1 MRDEMKHPLLTN
13 SELEWSDVAANCR
26 MNREREI
33 TGTNS
38 YTADLKLNPLDFL
51 MARGETHSD
60 VRWLDLCCGSG
71 RALIQADE
79 YFRAQRQTIQ
89 IRGIDL
95 VDLFQ
100 PVTNTTST
108 LQLETASLHDWTTS
122 LTYDLITCVH
132 GLHYVGDKLKLVA
145 DAASWL
151 KPDGT
156 FIAHLDLENLQSST
170 NNWSAREK
178 REYLRRYQLDFNPR
192 RHLLTCRGFQT
203 IKFPCRYLGA
213 SDQAGPNFTGQP
225 AVNSIY
231 ELPDCQEN
239 LQPLF

>member
-1 MRDEMKHPLLTN
+1 MKHPLLTN

-51 MARGETHSD
+51 MARVETHSN

-71 RALIQADE
+71 RALIQADQ
-79 YFRAQRQTIQ
+79 YFRAQQQSIQ

-100 PVTNTTST
+100 PVIDTTAT
-108 LQLETASLHDWTTS
+108 LQLETASLHDWTTI
-122 LTYDLITCVH
+122 LKYDLITCVH
-132 GLHYVGDKLKLVA
+132 GLHYVGDKLQLIA
-145 DAASWL
+145 EAASWL
-151 KPDGT
+151 KADGT
-156 FIAHLDLENLQSST
+156 LIAHLDLHNLQSSSC
-170 NNWSAREK
+170 NWSAREK
-178 REYLRRYQLDFNPR
+178 REFLQRSHLEYNTLR
-192 RHLLTCRGFQT
+192 HILTCRGHQ
-203 IKFPCRYLGA
+203 KLHFPCRYLGA

-225 AVNSIY
+225 AVNSVY
-231 ELPDCQEN
+231 ELLDDSGMK
-239 LQPLF
+239 

>member
-1 MRDEMKHPLLTN
+1 MKHPLLTN

-38 YTADLKLNPLDFL
+38 YTTDLKMNPLDFL
-51 MARGETHSD
+51 MARARTHSN

-79 YFRAQRQTIQ
+79 YFRTQHQSIQ
-89 IRGIDL
+89 IQGIDL

-100 PVTNTTST
+100 PVENSTST

-122 LTYDLITCVH
+122 KKYDLITCVH
-132 GLHYVGDKLKLVA
+132 GLHYVGDKLKLIA
-145 DAASWL
+145 DAARWL
-151 KPDGT
+151 KADGT
-156 FIAHLDLENLQSST
+156 FIAHLDLDNLQSST
-170 NNWSAREK
+170 SNWSSREK
-178 REYLRRYQLDFNPR
+178 REFLQRYHLDFNLR
-192 RHLLTCRGFQT
+192 RRTLTCRGHQS
-203 IKFPCRYLGA
+203 IDFPCRYLGA

-225 AVNSIY
+225 AVNSVY
-231 ELPDCQEN
+231 EFLDT
-239 LQPLF
+239 

>member
-1 MRDEMKHPLLTN
+1 MKHPLLTN
-13 SELEWSDVAANCR
+13 SELEWSDVAANSR

-51 MARGETHSD
+51 MTRARTHST

-79 YFRAQRQTIQ
+79 YFRAQQQSIQ
-89 IRGIDL
+89 ILGIDL

-100 PVTNTTST
+100 PVEDSTST
-108 LQLETASLHDWTTS
+108 LKLETASLHDWTTS
-122 LTYDLITCVH
+122 KKYDLITCVH
-132 GLHYVGDKLKLVA
+132 GLHYVGDKLKLIA

-151 KPDGT
+151 KADGT
-156 FIAHLDLENLQSST
+156 CITHLDLANLQSST
-170 NNWSAREK
+170 SNWSDREK
-178 REYLRRYQLDFNPR
+178 RVFLQRYQLDYNPR
-192 RHLLTCRGFQT
+192 RHTLTCQGYQT
-203 IKFPCRYLGA
+203 IEFPCRYLGA

-225 AVNSIY
+225 AVHSVY
-231 ELPDCQEN
+231 ELLDDSDRE
-239 LQPLF
+239 